1 VHLSSKFNKELFFI
15 SQKLILLRLCLA
27 EMSQLLA
34 EKKRPSVG
42 VTLGATL
49 LLQRAGEN
57 PLKGSKQLKNIIS
70 CSELPEL
77 IATNPN

>member
-1 VHLSSKFNKELFFI
+1 LFW
-15 SQKLILLRLCLA
+15 LCLKQ
-27 EMSQLLA
+27 MSDSRA

-57 PLKGSKQLKNIIS
+57 PLKGPKQLEKYD
-70 CSELPEL
+70 
-77 IATNPN
+77 